1 MNQYDS
7 MITRQRKWMFYLL
20 SLLVVGA
27 GFTPYPRIFLGLLL
41 GTVISFYNL
50 WLMQRKINQL
60 GLATIQNRQMRGIG
74 TFTRLASG
82 AAAALIALR
91 FEEYFHLIAV
101 IIGLMTAYVVIMID
115 FALLKSRDLHK
126 EEG

>member
-1 MNQYDS
+1 MNEYQR

-20 SLLVVGA
+20 SLLVLGA

-60 GLATIQNRQMRGIG
+60 GLATIQNRRMQGIG

-82 AAAALIALR
+82 AAAVLIALR

-115 FALLKSRDLHK
+115 FVLLKSRDLHK